1 MQDDIYKPA
10 ETDNRLKR
18 PLLLTILCILTF
30 IGSGSSS
37 ASYLMIFSSFD
48 EVMPLI
54 DEFAETFPAVKQLL
68 TAPRSFFLAG
78 FMLYVFSLIGASL
91 MWRLK
96 KAGFHFYT
104 GAQVMIVFLPVFF
117 IKDFPF
123 PLLDGL
129 VSASFIALYYSNYK
143 LFT

>member
-1 MQDDIYKPA
+1 MEEDFFNPQ
-10 ETDNRLKR
+10 ETPTPVKR
-18 PLLLTILCILTF
+18 PVILTILCILTF
-30 IGSGSSS
+30 IGSGSSTVS
-37 ASYLMIFSSFD
+37 FLMIFSSYN
-48 EVMPLI
+48 EVLPLME
-54 DEFAETFPAVKQLL
+54 EFTASFPALKPFI

-78 FMLYVFSLIGASL
+78 FLLYLFSLIGASL
-91 MWRLK
+91 MWRLN

-104 GAQVMIVFLPVFF
+104 GAQIMIAFLPVFF

-123 PLLDGL
+123 PFLDGL

>member
-1 MQDDIYKPA
+1 MEQNFFQPA
-10 ETDNRLKR
+10 ETGNSAKR
-18 PLLLTILCILTF
+18 PILLTILCILTF

-37 ASYLMIFSSFD
+37 ASFLMIFSSFN
-48 EVMPLI
+48 EVLPLM
-54 DEFAETFPAVKQLL
+54 DDFAESFPAVKQLL

-78 FMLYVFSLIGASL
+78 FMLYLFSLIGASL

-104 GAQVMIVFLPVFF
+104 GAQVMIVLLPVFF

-123 PLLDGL
+123 PFLDGL